1 MKVMGKFGV
10 FYVCTYVRYAQFW
23 RNDSVVGG
31 VACGSVTYG
40 VLCVGIAYVFFFTAS
55 KVG

>member
-10 FYVCTYVRYAQFW
+10 FYICTYVRYAQFW

-40 VLCVGIAYVFFFTAS
+40 VLCGNRICFFYS
-55 KVG
+55 K